1 MLLFVQFW
9 TWQHV
14 SGTLMS
20 PQLLTHSLE
29 ADVIKE
35 TTHNTF
41 DFCLWCQLRLKLGS
55 HHFGKSTIWKRPFK
69 IPSPIRSPLDLG
81 LRRTNPLHPIQI
93 PGPLTQVDLQA
104 LSCYCIPS
112 WALSPQGYSRKEL
125 SNQEITSQEKRQ
137 HMENRVTSF
146 YWGFSGGRWVIH
158 QMQVNFGIWL
168 LR

>member
-14 SGTLMS
+14 LGTSVS
-20 PQLLTHSLE
+20 PQLLVYSLG
-29 ADVIKE
+29 ANVIME

-41 DFCLWCQLRLKLGS
+41 DFCLWCPLRLKLGF
-55 HHFGKSTIWKRPFK
+55 HRFGKSTTRKRPSK
-69 IPSPIRSPLDLG
+69 IRSPIRSPLGLG
-81 LRRTNPLHPIQI
+81 LRRTNPLHPMQI

-112 WALSPQGYSRKEL
+112 WALSSQGCSRKGS

-146 YWGFSGGRWVIH
+146 YWGSQKGGE
-158 QMQVNFGIWL
+158 
-168 LR
+168 